1 MNRGLYLHFPFC
13 EKKCFYCDFYSLAD
27 TSLKEKYIDAL
38 IREISKFDG
47 VKIDTVFFGGGTPS
61 LLSESELEKIMTAI
75 YRSFKVETNP
85 EITLEANPMSLKE
98 TTKLHAFN
106 SLGINRLS
114 IGVQSFSDSEL
125 KTLGR
130 THTSKEAI
138 DTVITAQ
145 KAGFDNISLDLMF
158 LLPSQSEESFKKSLD
173 TALTL
178 PVSHLSVYALSIE
191 ENTVFG
197 KKREKGVDLN
207 LSENDLEMYLLA
219 CEVLEENGFEHYE
232 ISNFAK
238 GGKRSRH
245 NMKYWQSEE
254 YIGIGASAHSYF
266 EGERYA
272 FPASVKDFIKKP
284 EREEV
289 YKNTAKDRAEEFIML
304 SLRLSDGLDLKRLE
318 EEYKITL
325 ADEFYTL
332 LDALEKNEL
341 LKQKNNR
348 VILTDKGFFVSNSII
363 VEIMDKLEA

>member
-27 TSLKEKYIDAL
+27 LNLKEEYINAL
-38 IREISKFDG
+38 IREITKFDG

-61 LLSESELEKIMTAI
+61 LLTVSELERIMSAI
-75 YRSFKVETNP
+75 YRSFKVETDP
-85 EITLEANPMSLKE
+85 EITLEANPMSINEVDKLKSF
-98 TTKLHAFN
+98 K

-114 IGVQSFSDSEL
+114 IGIQSFSDSEL
-125 KTLGR
+125 KMLGR
-130 THTSKEAI
+130 RHTKDQAINTVMSAKE
-138 DTVITAQ
+138 
-145 KAGFDNISLDLMF
+145 AGFDNISVDLMF
-158 LLPSQSEESFKKSLD
+158 ALPCQSEESFKESVN

-178 PVSHLSVYALSIE
+178 PISHISLYALSIE

-197 KKREKGVDLN
+197 RKRQKGIDLH
-207 LSENDLEMYLLA
+207 LPENDLEMYLLA
-219 CEVLEENGFEHYE
+219 CEILKNNGFEHYE

-238 GGKRSRH
+238 DGKRSRH

-266 EGERYA
+266 DGERYA
-272 FPASVKDFIKKP
+272 FPPSVKDFIK
-284 EREEV
+284 EARREEV
-289 YKNTAKDRAEEFIML
+289 YKNTPKDRAEEFIML

-325 ADEFYTL
+325 TDKFYTL
-332 LDALEKNEL
+332 LDALEKNAL

-348 VILTDKGFFVSNSII
+348 VTLTDKGFFVSNSVI
-363 VEIMDKLEA
+363 VEIMDKLEM